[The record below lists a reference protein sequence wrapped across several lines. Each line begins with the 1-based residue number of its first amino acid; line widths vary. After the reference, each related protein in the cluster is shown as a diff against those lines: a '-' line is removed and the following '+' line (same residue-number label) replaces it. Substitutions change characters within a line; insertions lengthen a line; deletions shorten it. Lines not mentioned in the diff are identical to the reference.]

1 MEQSSQMC
9 INYFA
14 NPNKWS
20 RHGIYSLGDEV
31 EEEGLGVAITAV
43 HPDEPVRT
51 GSSGPVGTGSPGRCR
66 FGLVALLLPP
76 CGLGVLLLLL
86 WGVPHQLV
94 VLGIRI

>member
-31 EEEGLGVAITAV
+31 EEEGLGVAIMAV
-43 HPDEPVRT
+43 HLDEPVRT
-51 GSSGPVGTGSPGRCR
+51 G
-66 FGLVALLLPP
+66 
-76 CGLGVLLLLL
+76 
-86 WGVPHQLV
+86 
-94 VLGIRI
+94 